1 MYVSVNPWNRDKT
14 KKIQLIQLVFFHN
27 RYEKVEYYTYYT
39 AVFNIQ
45 GQVLVG
51 DLNLQNTSNEYEDKI
66 NTT

>member
-1 MYVSVNPWNRDKT
+1 M
-14 KKIQLIQLVFFHN
+14 QLVFFHN

-45 GQVLVG
+45 GQVLVRYR
-51 DLNLQNTSNEYEDKI
+51 NLQNNEYEDKI